1 VKNDRRWKMKYK
13 NKSSMGYTEVYVP
26 KPELKVFYSIVSTY
40 LCSEVDI
47 EATGHYKWR
56 WGMWSKEY
64 TKISKNTCQ

>member
-1 VKNDRRWKMKYK
+1 M
-13 NKSSMGYTEVYVP
+13 VYIP

-40 LCSEVDI
+40 LYSEVDV
-47 EATGHYKWR
+47 EATGLYKWR